1 MGKPS
6 VLFRKLINTEGKDGN
21 LCAVNAQQYAVLV
34 MDVPDL
40 IAEHEKCAQPNLVLQ
55 SSAFYGFDT
64 CQQGS
69 FSTAFFLD
77 DFAAPLGVTGLSGT
91 CQSNL
96 ACLLMGMFAWGA
108 GWCSRLGS
116 GDGGGGCG
124 SFSLCDSRNM

>member
-1 MGKPS
+1 MTGRERVHRWWHTKQLSGNVIMGKPS

-69 FSTAFFLD
+69 CSTPFLLD
-77 DFAAPLGVTGLSGT
+77 DFAAMHIL
-91 CQSNL
+91 
-96 ACLLMGMFAWGA
+96 
-108 GWCSRLGS
+108 
-116 GDGGGGCG
+116 
-124 SFSLCDSRNM
+124 